1 MKRRFTALLL
11 ICLLAFSMVSSVSA
25 AEARRATVVP
35 RLSFTGTRANC
46 KLSITEVGAKIDA
59 TMELWSGSILVD
71 SWHKTGTSTLFFSET
86 KTVQSGKTYT
96 LTAHGTIGS
105 TTFTAPSITKTCP

>member
-46 KLSITEVGAKIDA
+46 KLSITEVGAMQRWNCGTA
-59 TMELWSGSILVD
+59 LYLWIR
-71 SWHKTGTSTLFFSET
+71 GTKRGHPRFSSR
-86 KTVQSGKTYT
+86 KRRPCKAGRP
-96 LTAHGTIGS
+96 IR
-105 TTFTAPSITKTCP
+105 